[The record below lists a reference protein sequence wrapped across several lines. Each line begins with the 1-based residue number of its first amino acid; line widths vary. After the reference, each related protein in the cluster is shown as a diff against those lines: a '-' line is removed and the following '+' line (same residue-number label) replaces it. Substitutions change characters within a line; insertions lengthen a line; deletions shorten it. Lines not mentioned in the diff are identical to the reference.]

1 MKGTMSPP
9 RGRFLKLAAALGVVA
24 ATALTAGVGV
34 TSAKTQ
40 ATTTTI
46 KFLAQSNGQGN
57 PQLQA
62 ILDKFTQL
70 NPTIKVDATYLPI
83 GTSYAN
89 TLRTQLQS
97 GNAPDVFYVTAGTG
111 GLQSVLPLA
120 KAGHVTDLAKRPWAK
135 TLPLA
140 PASRPFFWRQGRLT
154 ALPFAVVPVGVM
166 YHTNVLADLGLQVPK
181 TMNQFLA
188 ACRTA
193 KSKGKYFLNVA
204 GASAQNAALFATVI
218 ATGHVLAKDPGW
230 NLKRITGKTT
240 FAGTATWRQSLQRIV
255 DMKNAECFPPGA
267 AANDNIPAT
276 PGFVS
281 GQVVGWT
288 LPSSIVQLLKG
299 FNKQA
304 TYNFFAMPGETAAD
318 TRVNASPTDAFAVWS
333 KSTQKAAAFK
343 LIDYM
348 ATPAVTGRYAALT
361 GAVSPYQAA
370 TGKRILFELRGLST
384 FLAVNSKVFP
394 LMNLSWPNPAVF
406 ETLGKDVQ
414 GLLTGQKTVAQ
425 TLADLDAAWGT

>member
-1 MKGTMSPP
+1 VTGKRNPGRRGMLAVAVAMTM
-9 RGRFLKLAAALGVVA
+9 VVA
-24 ATALTAGVGV
+24 LAVGV
-34 TSAKTQ
+34 SVTAASTN

-62 ILDKFTQL
+62 ILDKFMQL
-70 NPTIKVDATYLPI
+70 NPSIKVDATYLPI
-83 GTSYAN
+83 GTTYSN

-97 GNAPDVFYVTAGTG
+97 GNAPDVFYVTAGSG

-120 KAGHVTDLAKRPWAK
+120 KAGFVTDLAKRPWVK

-140 PASRPFFWRQGRLT
+140 PANRPFFWRQGRLT

-166 YHTNVLADLGLQVPK
+166 YHTNVLAELGIQVPR
-181 TMNQFLA
+181 TMSQFLA

-193 KSKGKYFLNVA
+193 RSKGKHFLNLA
-204 GASAQNAALFATVI
+204 GASAQNAGLFATVL
-218 ATGHVLAKDPGW
+218 ATGRVLAKDPGW

-240 FAGTATWRQSLQRIV
+240 FAGTPAWRQSLQRIV

-276 PGFVS
+276 PGFVT

-288 LPSSIVQLLKG
+288 LPSSIVGLLKG
-299 FNKQA
+299 FNRQA
-304 TYNFFAMPGETAAD
+304 TYNFMAMPGETTAD

-333 KSTQKAAAFK
+333 KASNKAAAFR
-343 LIDYM
+343 LIDYL
-348 ATPAVTGRYAALT
+348 ATPAATGRYAALT

-425 TLADLDAAWGT
+425 TLTDLDAAWGT

>member
-1 MKGTMSPP
+1 VAGADAPCAAD
-9 RGRFLKLAAALGVVA
+9 GDAALA
-24 ATALTAGVGV
+24 F
-34 TSAKTQ
+34 TSTTQ
-40 ATTTTI
+40 AKPEATVTL
-46 KFLAQSNGQGN
+46 KFLAQANGQGN

-62 ILDKFTQL
+62 ILDKFMQA
-70 NPTIKVDATYLPI
+70 NPDIKVDATYLPI
-83 GTSYAN
+83 GTTYSN

-120 KAGHVTDLAKRPWAK
+120 KAGYVTNLAKRPWVK

-140 PASRPFFWRQGRLT
+140 PANRPFFWRQGRLT

-166 YHTNVLADLGLQVPK
+166 YHTNVLADLGIQVPR

-193 KSKGKYFLNVA
+193 RSKGKYFLNLA
-204 GASAQNAALFATVI
+204 GASAQNAGLFATVL

-240 FAGTATWRQSLQRIV
+240 FSGTPTWRQSLQRIV
-255 DMKNAECFPPGA
+255 DMKNADCFPPGA

-288 LPSSIVQLLKG
+288 LPSSIVGLLKG
-299 FNKQA
+299 FNRQA

-333 KSTQKAAAFK
+333 KSSQKAAAFK

-348 ATPAVTGRYAALT
+348 ATPAATGRYAALT

-414 GLLTGQKTVAQ
+414 GLLTGQKTVTQ

>member
-1 MKGTMSPP
+1 MTGNKH
-9 RGRFLKLAAALGVVA
+9 RGRRGMLVVALAVTMVAALAVGVS
-24 ATALTAGVGV
+24 V
-34 TSAKTQ
+34 TSASTK
-40 ATTTTI
+40 ATTVTI
-46 KFLAQSNGQGN
+46 KVLAQSNGQGN

-62 ILDKFTQL
+62 IFDRFMQL
-70 NPTIKVDATYLPI
+70 NPSIKVDATYLPI
-83 GTSYAN
+83 GTTYAN
-89 TLRTQLQS
+89 TLRTQLAG
-97 GNAPDVFYVTAGTG
+97 GNAPDVFYVTAGSG

-120 KAGHVTDLAKRPWAK
+120 KAGYVTDLAKRPWVK

-140 PASRPFFWRQGRLT
+140 PANRPFFWRQGRLT

-166 YHTNVLADLGLQVPK
+166 YHTNVLADLGIQVPR
-181 TMNQFLA
+181 TMSQLLA

-193 KSKGKYFLNVA
+193 RSKGKHFLNLA
-204 GASAQNAALFATVI
+204 GANAQNAGLFATVI

-230 NLKRITGKTT
+230 NVKRITGKTT

-288 LPSSIVQLLKG
+288 LPSSIVGLLKG

-333 KSTQKAAAFK
+333 KSSNKPAAFR
-343 LIDYM
+343 LIDFM
-348 ATPAVTGRYAALT
+348 ATPAATGRYAALT

-370 TGKRILFELRGLST
+370 TGKRILFELRGLSG
-384 FLAVNSKVFP
+384 FLAVNAKVFP

-425 TLADLDAAWGT
+425 TLSDLDAAWGT